1 MTFKPLTANKTTLET
16 TKKPESEAAKASLG
30 PQSLIEIIASTTERI
45 HIIYDDSGSM
55 ETRIESAPG
64 MIQSTQELAAEA
76 TIEYMKHCKPHVTA
90 VEIAPLNENAI
101 ALTKNLPK
109 ISIDLK
115 AIQPSGGTPIFGFI
129 EKLVN
134 AQPTKKYTRALIFTD
149 GQPTDYC
156 YHDIPELMRKARALE
171 IPIDFIVIS
180 AHTQLGE
187 ASEQIKKLAEDSGGT
202 YMNCKDGKAFK
213 EKMKFFAPLLRH
225 MLPSVASKDDRG

>member
-1 MTFKPLTANKTTLET
+1 MAFKPLTVNKTALVSDKKEESAEAKESLGIQTLEQILAT
-16 TKKPESEAAKASLG
+16 
-30 PQSLIEIIASTTERI
+30 TTERI

-76 TIEYMKHCKPHVTA
+76 TIEYMKNCKPHVTA
-90 VEIAPLNENAI
+90 VEIAPLNENPL

-109 ISIDLK
+109 LSIDLK

-149 GQPTDYC
+149 GQPTDYD
-156 YHDIPELMRKARALE
+156 YHDIPVLMAKARALE

-180 AHTQLGE
+180 AYPHLAET
-187 ASEQIKKLAEDSGGT
+187 SEQIKKLAEDSGGT
-202 YMNCKDGKAFK
+202 YMNCKDGKSFK

-225 MLPSVASKDDRG
+225 MLPSVASKDERG